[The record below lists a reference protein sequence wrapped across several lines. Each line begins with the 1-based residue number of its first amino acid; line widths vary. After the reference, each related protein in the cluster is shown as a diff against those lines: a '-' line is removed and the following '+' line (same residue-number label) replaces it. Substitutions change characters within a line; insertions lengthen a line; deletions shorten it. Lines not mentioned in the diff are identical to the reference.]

1 MKIKRTEQT
10 SGNEISAIPS
20 VTSSIE
26 SSLDSV
32 LRTVKTFLAKHRT
45 AVSSIAIACALSAV
59 AVQSTD
65 ACGPFSKIAVFV
77 TSNHPDFPMKRYAAG
92 ELGVLNRGYARSF
105 LVVAYRYLAG
115 IKNSPS
121 DQKEFVVLWERRLE
135 ALDVSVQEAMKEW
148 AAERKKVLSTKEKAV
163 DAYDTNMYLG
173 YLTYNADAFKTAT
186 KTLRS
191 KIEKYGADDS
201 RVKEWL
207 KAQDQI
213 FGISSNNDS
222 NSTASSGAQKTSPTE
237 TVAAGGDNE
246 ADTKYQKACEDFYAG
261 RYDAAVEKF
270 QAIAADKSSPWQ
282 RWGDYLAARAYCRK
296 ATMGDAVIAA
306 DLRKAKELITKI
318 INDKDNADMHVTAKR
333 LESFVDFRLDPSAR
347 AKQVVA
353 ALTTAGSTEDLTEA
367 LGDYTLILDKVIEK
381 PTTNSPTSMRLDSP
395 GIDPDAPGGDS
406 DSSATRCD
414 ALSMRFNH
422 SGTGNGGTDSLLLGY
437 AALSTL
443 VFLSGHRL
451 WWRRRTDSTL
461 TTNSTI
467 ALALTV
473 SLLSSGLSA
482 CTQGEKQLKTDTNT
496 QTHVMAQATGAADA
510 KLPSAS
516 DVILDDDMTK
526 WILNFQ
532 DSKAESLNVAYENWK
547 KSNSLPWLV
556 SVMSK
561 IGETDQRKP
570 EVVAAAAK
578 VSADSPAY
586 VTLEYHQ
593 IRLLIGENKPK
604 EAATRLSE
612 LLSKM
617 GSKLPPSTRNSLF
630 EMGVSCAGSLAEF
643 VKLAAPSPAV
653 ITWDYD
659 INELPDT
666 DASFEP
672 GPVKLTATDK
682 YFDYTG
688 CLTDQSAE
696 IVNKAAPLSTYV
708 ALATSNT
715 LPATVRLDL
724 AQAGWTRSVLLKNEK
739 MAMTLS
745 PVLSKLRPQ
754 LSKSL
759 ATYDAAKSGSEK
771 DYAALST
778 ILRNPGMRPYVT
790 AGLPRET
797 AFDKIDSFR
806 NNWWSSTMPQAPRNM
821 YRDDEEEEGKK
832 KEAPKEVSSAFLT
845 PAELAQGRKESA
857 DITKLGTAPNDLA
870 QRVLALAKANPKD
883 PRLAEMLHLVVT
895 TTRYG
900 NTDDKTTVF
909 SKQAYQALHKNFPT
923 NEWAKKTKFWF

>member
-1 MKIKRTEQT
+1 MKIKRTGEAVF
-10 SGNEISAIPS
+10 S
-20 VTSSIE
+20 
-26 SSLDSV
+26 
-32 LRTVKTFLAKHRT
+32 TVKNIFAQHKT
-45 AVSSIAIACALSAV
+45 AATSIAIACALSAV

-65 ACGPFSKIAVFV
+65 ACGPFSRIAVFV
-77 TSNHPDFPMKRYAAG
+77 TSNHPDFPMKHYAAG
-92 ELGVLNRGYARSF
+92 ELGVLNPGYARSF
-105 LVVAYRYLAG
+105 LVVAYRYFAG
-115 IKNSPS
+115 IKNSPA
-121 DQKEFVVLWERRLE
+121 DQKEFVALWERRLE
-135 ALDVSVQEAMKEW
+135 ALDVSVQDAMKEW
-148 AAERKKVLSTKEKAV
+148 STERKKVVNTKEKEV

-191 KIEKYGADDS
+191 KIEKYGASDS

-207 KAQDQI
+207 KSQDQI
-213 FGISSNNDS
+213 FGISGSTTNS
-222 NSTASSGAQKTSPTE
+222 NSSANSGTQQPSATE
-237 TVAAGGDNE
+237 TVAASIDNE
-246 ADTKYQKACEDFYAG
+246 PDIKYQKACEDFYAG

-282 RWGDYLAARAYCRK
+282 KWGDYLAARAYCRK
-296 ATMGDAVIAA
+296 ATMGDTVTAA
-306 DLRKAKELITKI
+306 DLQKAKELLTKI
-318 INDKDNADMHVTAKR
+318 RIDKDNASMHATAKR
-333 LESFVDFRLDPSAR
+333 LESFVDFRLDPAAR

-353 ALTTAGSTEDLTEA
+353 ALTTAGSNEDLTEA
-367 LGDYTLILDKVIEK
+367 LGDYTIFLDKVLEK
-381 PTTNSPTSMRLDSP
+381 STNNSPTSMRFNSP
-395 GIDPDAPGGDS
+395 ETGDT
-406 DSSATRCD
+406 A
-414 ALSMRFNH
+414 NP
-422 SGTGNGGTDSLLLGY
+422 LLGY
-437 AALSTL
+437 TAFSAIVL
-443 VFLSGHRL
+443 FGAHRL
-451 WWRRRTDSTL
+451 WWRRRNDTALAPS
-461 TTNSTI
+461 STI
-467 ALALTV
+467 ALALSV
-473 SLLSSGLSA
+473 ALLPFGLSA
-482 CTQGEKQLKTDTNT
+482 CTHTDSVLKTETNST
-496 QTHVMAQATGAADA
+496 THVLAQATGGADG

-516 DVILDDDMTK
+516 DVVLDDDMTK

-532 DSKAESLNVAYENWK
+532 DSKAESLNVAYETWR
-547 KSNSLPWLV
+547 KSKSLPWLV

-561 IGETDQRKP
+561 ISHKDERKA
-570 EVVAAAAK
+570 EVIAEAAK
-578 VSADSPAY
+578 VSPDSPAY

-604 EAATRLSE
+604 EAAVRLSE
-612 LLSKM
+612 LLNKM
-617 GSKLPPSTRNSLF
+617 GTKLPPSARNSFF
-630 EMGVSCAGSLAEF
+630 EMGVGCAGSLAEF

-682 YFDYTG
+682 YFNYTG

-696 IVNKAAPLSTYV
+696 IINKAAPLPTFV
-708 ALATSNT
+708 ALASNT
-715 LPATVRLDL
+715 ALPATVRLDL

-745 PVLSKLRPQ
+745 PVLGKLRPQ
-754 LSKSL
+754 ISKSL
-759 ATYDAAKSGSEK
+759 AAYDTAKSGTDKE
-771 DYAALST
+771 YAGLTT

-806 NNWWSSTMPQAPRNM
+806 NNWWSAEMPQAPRNM
-821 YRDDEEEEGKK
+821 YRDDEEDAVKK
-832 KEAPKEVSSAFLT
+832 KEAPKEVGSAFLT
-845 PAELAQGRKESA
+845 PAELTQGRKESA

-900 NTDDKTTVF
+900 NTDDKTTAF
-909 SKQAYQALHKNFPT
+909 SKQAFQALHKNFPAS
-923 NEWAKKTKFWF
+923 EWTKKTKFWF